1 LKSAIGEATPCAN
14 FEEKLNALL
23 TYARL
28 SSRLFKLAIR
38 GTIGASCGEWAV
50 RALEYA
56 PSSEFFGSFNGALC
70 AAGRRAP
77 KGGARPI
84 Q

>member
-1 LKSAIGEATPCAN
+1 MGEATPCAN
-14 FEEKLNALL
+14 FEDKLNAFL

-28 SSRLFKLAIR
+28 INRLFKLAIR
-38 GTIGASCGEWAV
+38 GTIDASCGEWAV

-56 PSSEFFGSFNGALC
+56 PSSEFFGSFIRALC
-70 AAGRRAP
+70 VAGRRAP